1 MYFDLGVVA
10 RVVGFLAGVEGAL
23 VGAGAS
29 GVEDAGD
36 AGAGVVGVATGVDV
50 DSGDALS
57 VALAGLTSMRLD
69 ANMLHA
75 ASATSGLRKAC
86 FDIFLS
92 PKFNVVGTRCRVRHR
107 VLNTRQRFPK
117 SYRQF

>member
-1 MYFDLGVVA
+1 MPMRRVALPANTCGKDGALVYFDLGAAVRVVA
-10 RVVGFLAGVEGAL
+10 FLAGVEGAL
-23 VGAGAS
+23 VGTEATGLEAAG
-29 GVEDAGD
+29 DAG

-69 ANMLHA
+69 ASMLHA

-86 FDIFLS
+86 FDIIFLS
-92 PKFNVVGTRCRVRHR
+92 PKFNV
-107 VLNTRQRFPK
+107 
-117 SYRQF
+117 